1 MQGDPVA
8 ADDEQREHDHDD
20 RRADKA
26 ELLADDGKDE
36 VVVLFGQEQKL
47 LPALTKAKA
56 EQTA

>member
-47 LPALTKAKA
+47 LPALAKA
-56 EQTA
+56 QSEQTA